1 LIEQIDRSAV
11 LVTGASGMVGGGL
24 VRALRRSQ
32 PDRQIVILTRR
43 PESIPARANIAAVRA
58 DLRKEDLG
66 IDPAA
71 TQVLRT
77 RITEVIHCAA
87 DLKFTASLES
97 AREINVHGT
106 RRVLDFARRCLHL
119 EKVAHVSTLYIAGRR
134 PGIVL
139 EEPLDHDC
147 GYFNVY
153 EQSKHEAEHLVVN
166 RMRELPVSIYR
177 LSSLIG
183 HSTTGKVSQYNY
195 FHALVRLLPRA
206 GEVATL
212 PGDPDAPMD
221 LIPDDWCVSALAY
234 LYQRH
239 FLPGRIHH
247 LCAGPER
254 SLSAGQLLDLVFHVY
269 NSKCPRAVP
278 QPRLTPLPGLSEIG
292 NSHFGLPEGPLFDL
306 LSKFL
311 PHLAIPQ
318 PFDRGN
324 TGAVLVAHGINLP
337 AMKLFIER
345 VVQQTIPT

>member
-1 LIEQIDRSAV
+1 
-11 LVTGASGMVGGGL
+11 MVGAGL
-24 VRALRRSQ
+24 VRELHRSQ
-32 PDRQIVILTRR
+32 PDRHIVILTRQ
-43 PESIPARANIAAVRA
+43 PEWIPDRAKIHAVRA

-66 IDPAA
+66 IDRAVMHA
-71 TQVLRT
+71 LRA

-119 EKVAHVSTLYIAGRR
+119 EKVAHISTLYIAGRR

-139 EEPLDHDC
+139 EEPLYHDC

-166 RMRELPVSIYR
+166 RMRDLPVSIYR

-183 HSTTGKVSQYNY
+183 HSVTGKVSQYNY
-195 FHALVRLLPRA
+195 FHALVRIVPRA

-221 LIPDDWCVSALAY
+221 LIPDDWCVSALAH
-234 LYQRH
+234 LYQHH

-254 SLSAGQLLDLVFHVY
+254 SLSAGQLLDLVFHIY
-269 NSKCPRAVP
+269 NSKCAQAAP
-278 QPRLTPLPGLSEIG
+278 QPRLTPFP
-292 NSHFGLPEGPLFDL
+292 GLPEGPLFDL
-306 LSKFL
+306 LSTFL
-311 PHLAIPQ
+311 PHLALQQ

-324 TGAVLVAHGINLP
+324 TGAILAANSIDLP
-337 AMKLFIER
+337 AIEPFIER
-345 VVQQTIPT
+345 VVRQTIPI